1 LAPSR
6 IVAYLSAMLRRTFAA
21 LAVALALALGLPAGA
36 QTTAAQPAPAASP
49 VSADELERLVTTLQ
63 DESARARLVEQ
74 LRGLVAAQRGIEAE
88 ETPDAVT
95 WLGQLSKRLDAFTG
109 EILATAQVVID
120 VPWVFQW
127 MKGQLEDD
135 AARERWLE
143 ATLKLGIIFG
153 FALFAEWLARTLLRR
168 PREALAATVADGLV
182 VRLAC
187 IAGRAVLEAVPLVAF
202 AAVAWLVLPMTEPRF
217 ATERI
222 AKIFIEANVWAR
234 VILVVARTVLLPH
247 GLLLFLGLTEE
258 SRTYLLIWIKRFTN
272 VALYG
277 WAIGEAG
284 WWFGVPGGVY
294 AVILKLA
301 ALVLAVLA
309 IVFVLQNRVAVAEW
323 VRGREREPLP
333 GETDERALRRWRL
346 ARNRLADVWHV
357 LAIVYIVGIWS
368 VYALRIEGGF
378 FYIVRA
384 TFLSIIIIAAARVIV
399 GIARRA
405 SRHGFAIGAD
415 LKHRFPSLETRAN
428 RYLPILT
435 TAVSVAVYGVAA
447 LTVLQAWDVD
457 SFAWFESPIGRRLT
471 GGIAS
476 IVIVLLVALV
486 AWEVFSSTVERY
498 LSAVDE
504 QGRPMP
510 RSARARTLLP
520 LFRTSVAVLL
530 VVMVSLIVL
539 SELGVNIAP
548 LLAGAGVVGLAIGF
562 GSQALVKDVIT
573 GLFILIED
581 TLAVGDV
588 VDVGKEHSGV
598 VERITIR
605 SIRLR
610 DETGA
615 IHTVPFSEVTSV
627 KNLTRDFSY
636 YVASIGVAYREDI
649 DEVEAVIKEVG
660 EGIRTD
666 PALGGSMLEPIE
678 IIGVDKF
685 EASAVVIKARLKT
698 LPIHQWKVGREFN
711 RRLKKAFDE
720 HGIEMP
726 YPHQTIYFGTDK
738 RGEAPP
744 ARILVEQ
751 AAAATEESEAT
762 PPAKRFK
769 SA

>member
-1 LAPSR
+1 
-6 IVAYLSAMLRRTFAA
+6 MFRRTLAA
-21 LAVALALALGLPAGA
+21 LAVVLAFVLSLPAGA
-36 QTTAAQPAPAASP
+36 QAPAPQPAPAAAP
-49 VSADELERLVTTLQ
+49 VSADELQRLVETLQ

-74 LRGLVAAQRGIEAE
+74 LRALVAAQRGIEAE

-95 WLGQLSKRLDAFTG
+95 WLGQLSKRLDAVTS
-109 EILATAQVVID
+109 EILATAQVIID
-120 VPWVFQW
+120 VPWLLKWGKSQI
-127 MKGQLEDD
+127 QDE

-143 ATLKLGIIFG
+143 AAVKLGIIFG

-168 PREALAATVADGLV
+168 PRDALAAAEADGLL

-187 IAGRAVLEAVPLVAF
+187 MAARAFIETIPLLAF
-202 AAVAWLVLPMTEPRF
+202 AAVAWLILPMTQPRF

-222 AKIFIEANVWAR
+222 ATIFIEANVWAR
-234 VILVVARTVLLPH
+234 IILVVARTLLLPH
-247 GLLLFLGLTEE
+247 RVVFFLGVGEE
-258 SRTYLLIWIKRFTN
+258 TRTYLLIWIRRFTN

-294 AVILKLA
+294 AMILKVA
-301 ALVLAVLA
+301 ALVLAVLG
-309 IVFVLQNRVAVAEW
+309 IIFVLQNRVAVAEW
-323 VRGREREPLP
+323 LRGRQREPEPALI
-333 GETDERALRRWRL
+333 DDRALRRWRL
-346 ARNRLADVWHV
+346 ARNRIADVWHV

-378 FYIVRA
+378 LYVVRA
-384 TFLSIIIIAAARVIV
+384 TALSLVVIAAARLIV

-405 SRHGFAIGAD
+405 SRRGFAIGTD
-415 LKHRFPSLETRAN
+415 LKQRFPSLETRAN
-428 RYLPILT
+428 RYLPVLT
-435 TAVSVAVYGVAA
+435 TVVSFTVYGLAA
-447 LTVLQAWDVD
+447 LTVLQAWDID
-457 SFAWFESPIGRRLT
+457 SFAWFESPIGRKLT
-471 GGIAS
+471 GGLAS
-476 IVIVLLVALV
+476 ITIVLFLALV
-486 AWEVFSSTVERY
+486 GWEIFSSAVERY

-504 QGRPMP
+504 QGRPLS

-530 VVMVSLIVL
+530 VVMVALIVL
-539 SELGVNIAP
+539 SEIGVNIAP

-581 TLAVGDV
+581 TLSVGDV

-598 VERITIR
+598 VERISVR

-636 YVASIGVAYREDI
+636 YVANIGVAYREDI
-649 DEVEAVIKEVG
+649 DEVEAVIKEIG
-660 EGIRTD
+660 DGIRAD
-666 PALGGSMLEPIE
+666 PALGASMIEPIE
-678 IIGVDKF
+678 IIGVDRF
-685 EASAVVIKARLKT
+685 EASAVIIKVRLKT

-711 RRLKKAFDE
+711 RRLKKTFDE
-720 HGIEMP
+720 RGIEMP
-726 YPHQTIYFGTDK
+726 FPHHTIYFGADK

-744 ARILVEQ
+744 ARVLVEQ
-751 AAAATEESEAT
+751 KEVAKDEPEAM
-762 PPAKRFK
+762 PAAKRIK
-769 SA
+769 TA